1 METLTTF
8 TSSTSK
14 KSDNTV
20 AHLLTE
26 AKKYFSINNSKKYKN
41 VVLDQ
46 GPLLSFPPHT
56 IESEI
61 PSGIYYP
68 SSTRQDNFV
77 LSKVSARENYNDAD
91 EDMMDLLEALGD
103 EPDLYREMGSE
114 YLRLLQK
121 ENRTKYFGSHY
132 FPTHEYNSTLK
143 RVHEG
148 IINFLNNKEFYQNNN
163 LGFKRSI
170 LLYGRHGVGK
180 SRFID
185 YAINFLLIDELDAI
199 IIRIGSSQ
207 DVKLLNDFGLL
218 TLNRVVEN
226 RLIVLVIEEVAS
238 IVTGRDGHIG
248 LLNIL
253 DNSLLREN
261 LLVLSTT
268 NTPDRIPSN
277 VLRNQRVDVLEEIR
291 ADNYND
297 QFPIDFYEFIFQEE
311 FPEKYRESEWV
322 EMKLNPADLKEL
334 FLFAKINDVDIDT
347 SFKQLQ
353 KRNRIV
359 ERRFQ
364 STAHLG
370 F

>member
-1 METLTTF
+1 MQTSTC
-8 TSSTSK
+8 TSSSIE
-14 KSDNTV
+14 SDNSI
-20 AHLLTE
+20 AHLLSA
-26 AKKYFSINNSKKYKN
+26 AKKYFSINNPKKYRD

-56 IESEI
+56 IQSEI

-68 SSTRQDNFV
+68 SSTRHDNFV
-77 LSKVSARENYNDAD
+77 LSKVSSRENYNDAD
-91 EDMMDLLEALGD
+91 EDMLDLLEALGD

-114 YLRLLQK
+114 YLRQLQK
-121 ENRTKYFGSHY
+121 EHRTKYLGSHY

-143 RVHEG
+143 RVHDG
-148 IINFLNNKEFYQNNN
+148 IINFLNNKEFYEANN

-170 LLYGRHGVGK
+170 LLYGSHGTGK
-180 SRFID
+180 SRYVEFI
-185 YAINFLLIDELDAI
+185 AKQLIDELDTI
-199 IIRIGSSQ
+199 VIRLGSSQ

-218 TLNRVVEN
+218 TINRVVKN
-226 RLIVLVIEEVAS
+226 RLIILVIEEVAS

-297 QFPIDFYEFIFQEE
+297 QFPIDFYKFIFQEE
-311 FPEKYRESEWV
+311 FPEKYRDSEWV
-322 EMKLNPADLKEL
+322 EIKLNPADLKEL

-347 SFKQLQ
+347 SFKQLK

-359 ERRFQ
+359 QERFQ
-364 STAHLG
+364 NRGHLG

>member
-1 METLTTF
+1 MQTLS

-14 KSDNTV
+14 ESDNSI
-20 AHLLTE
+20 AHLLSE

-68 SSTRQDNFV
+68 SSTRHENFV

-91 EDMMDLLEALGD
+91 EDMLDLLEALGD

-114 YLRLLQK
+114 YLRQLQK
-121 ENRTKYFGSHY
+121 EHRTKYLGSHY
-132 FPTHEYNSTLK
+132 FPTHEYNTTLK

-148 IINFLNNKEFYQNNN
+148 IISFLNNKEFFEANN

-170 LLYGRHGVGK
+170 LLYGSHGTGK
-180 SRFID
+180 SRYVEFI
-185 YAINFLLIDELDAI
+185 AKKLIKTLDSI
-199 IIRIGSSQ
+199 IIRIGSPQ

-218 TLNRVVEN
+218 TLNRVIEN

-291 ADNYND
+291 ADDYND
-297 QFPIDFYEFIFQEE
+297 QFPIDFYKFIFQES
-311 FPEKYRESEWV
+311 FPEKYRDSEWV

-347 SFKQLQ
+347 SFKQLK

-364 STAHLG
+364 STTHLG